1 MATNN
6 VCDWATHSEL
16 ERQYHDKEWGQPHK
30 DDNYLFEF
38 LTLEGAQAG
47 LNWYTILKK
56 RPDYRNAFEAYNIDK
71 LAAYSDHD
79 IELRITDII
88 DNYDVVRHRGKL
100 RSVFT
105 NARAAKALQIQYG
118 NLAIPLWQFVNNK
131 PVINHWSSSDDV
143 PVATAVSLAMSQ
155 FLKHNGF
162 KFIGNITC
170 YAFMQA
176 VGMVNDH
183 TINCQC
189 YHGITDIT
197 DETL

>member
-1 MATNN
+1 MATNG

-47 LNWYTILKK
+47 LNWYIILKK
-56 RPDYRNAFEAYNIDK
+56 RADYRNAFEDYNIDK

-79 IELRITDII
+79 IELRITTII
-88 DNYDVVRHRGKL
+88 NNYDVVRHRGKL

-105 NARAAKALQIQYG
+105 NARAAKALQMQYG
-118 NLAIPLWQFVNNK
+118 NLAIPLWLFVNNK
-131 PVINHWSSSDDV
+131 PLKNHWSSSDDV
-143 PVATAVSLAMSQ
+143 PVATVASLAMSK
-155 FLKHNGF
+155 FLKQHGF

-176 VGMVNDH
+176 VGMINDH
-183 TINCQC
+183 TTNCYC
-189 YHGITDIT
+189 YHSITDSKI
-197 DETL
+197 DTL